1 MVTPKETKKAGK
13 GQGVRPRVPPSPLFE
28 TLLAVR
34 SASWGEEV
42 VASAAPVVGG
52 RLPGRWTA

>member
-13 GQGVRPRVPPSPLFE
+13 GQGVRPRVPPSSPFE
-28 TLLAVR
+28 TLLAVH

-42 VASAAPVVGG
+42 VAFASPVVGG
-52 RLPGRWTA
+52 RLHGRWTG